1 MRVLFALD
9 AARSATRR
17 SEDVPLSLVEVAV
30 LLAAGAIAGAI
41 NSLAGGGTL
50 VSFPM
55 LLWLGRDPIIANATN
70 TLALCPGALAAMAAF
85 RSDLGPIKRWM
96 LLLVPPSLA
105 GGLIGA
111 LLLLRTP
118 ERVFAALV
126 PWLILFATVLFAAQG
141 PIIAGVRRMRRQV
154 VDPPADRPTRLGP
167 RAEVWPYVVAFEF
180 VVAIYGGYFGAGIG
194 IMTLAALGL
203 VGFTDIHHMVG
214 LRNFAALCINGIA
227 SVYFV
232 SKGAV
237 VWPDALV
244 MIVGQIIGGY
254 GGGRIAR
261 RLGRTFMRRAVVVIG
276 IAMALSLFLA
286 R

>member
-1 MRVLFALD
+1 
-9 AARSATRR
+9 
-17 SEDVPLSLVEVAV
+17 
-30 LLAAGAIAGAI
+30 
-41 NSLAGGGTL
+41 
-50 VSFPM
+50 M

-70 TLALCPGALAAMAAF
+70 TLALCPGALAAMFAF
-85 RSDLGPIKRWM
+85 RSDFAPIRRWM
-96 LLLVPPSLA
+96 LLIVPPSLA

-118 ERVFAALV
+118 GRVFEALV

-141 PIIAGVRRMRRQV
+141 PIIAGIRRFRRHHP
-154 VDPPADRPTRLGP
+154 VDEHRLDGP
-167 RAEVWPYVVAFEF
+167 RLEAWPWVVAFEF
-180 VVAIYGGYFGAGIG
+180 LVAIYGGYFGAGIG

-232 SKGAV
+232 AKGAV

-244 MIVGQIIGGY
+244 MIVGQVVGGY
-254 GGGRIAR
+254 GGARVAR

-276 IAMALSLFLA
+276 VLMALSLFLA

>member
-1 MRVLFALD
+1 
-9 AARSATRR
+9 
-17 SEDVPLSLVEVAV
+17 V
-30 LLAAGAIAGAI
+30 LLAAGAAAGAI

-70 TLALCPGALAAMAAF
+70 TLALCPGALAAMFAF
-85 RSDLGPIKRWM
+85 RNDFAPIRRWM
-96 LLLVPPSLA
+96 ALIVPPSLT
-105 GGLIGA
+105 GGFIGA
-111 LLLLRTP
+111 MLLLRTP
-118 ERVFAALV
+118 ERVFEALV

-141 PIIAGVRRMRRQV
+141 PIIAGIRRLRRTP
-154 VDPPADRPTRLGP
+154 VDHPRLDGP
-167 RAEVWPYVVAFEF
+167 RAEAWPWVVAFEF
-180 VVAIYGGYFGAGIG
+180 AVAIYGGYFGAGIG

-232 SKGAV
+232 AKGAV

-244 MIVGQIIGGY
+244 MIVGQIVGGY
-254 GGGRIAR
+254 GGAR
-261 RLGRTFMRRAVVVIG
+261 VARHLGRTFMRRAVVVIG
-276 IAMALSLFLA
+276 VLMALSLLLA
-286 R
+286 G

>member
-1 MRVLFALD
+1 MLSRPDGTHDPSTRRREGAPLNPLEVVVLFG
-9 AARSATRR
+9 
-17 SEDVPLSLVEVAV
+17 
-30 LLAAGAIAGAI
+30 AGTIAGAI

-50 VSFPM
+50 VSFPA
-55 LLWLGRDPIIANATN
+55 LLWLGRAPIIANATN
-70 TLALCPGALAAMAAF
+70 TVALCPGALAAMAAF
-85 RSDLGPIKRWM
+85 RKDLAPIRGWM
-96 LLLVPPSLA
+96 LLVVPPSLA

-118 ERVFAALV
+118 EHVFAALV
-126 PWLILFATVLFAAQG
+126 PWLILFATGLFAAQG
-141 PIIAGVRRMRRQV
+141 PLLAAARRLRPRV
-154 VDPPADRPTRLGP
+154 AERPAASGP
-167 RAEVWPYVVAFEF
+167 RREAWPYVVAFELA
-180 VVAIYGGYFGAGIG
+180 VAIYGGYFGAGIG

-227 SVYFV
+227 SIYFV
-232 SKGAV
+232 AHGAV

-244 MIVGQIIGGY
+244 MIVGQVVGGY

-276 IAMALSLFLA
+276 FAMALSLLLA

>member
-1 MRVLFALD
+1 VLFG
-9 AARSATRR
+9 
-17 SEDVPLSLVEVAV
+17 
-30 LLAAGAIAGAI
+30 AGVVAGAI

-50 VSFPM
+50 VSFPA
-55 LLWLGRDPIIANATN
+55 LLWLGRAPIIANATN

-85 RSDLGPIKRWM
+85 RNDLAPVRRWM

-126 PWLILFATVLFAAQG
+126 PWLILFATLLFAAQG
-141 PIIAGVRRMRRQV
+141 PIIAGMRRLRRQV
-154 VDPPADRPTRLGP
+154 VDRPAERAGP
-167 RAEVWPYVVAFEF
+167 RAEAWPYVVAFEF
-180 VVAIYGGYFGAGIG
+180 AVAIYGGYFGAGIG

-232 SKGAV
+232 TKGAV

-244 MIVGQIIGGY
+244 MIVGQVVGGY

-276 IAMALSLFLA
+276 VAMALSLLLA

>member
-1 MRVLFALD
+1 LRSARTRDRHGPREARPLTALEVVVLFA
-9 AARSATRR
+9 
-17 SEDVPLSLVEVAV
+17 
-30 LLAAGAIAGAI
+30 AGAVAGAI

-50 VSFPM
+50 VSFPA
-55 LLWLGRDPIIANATN
+55 LIWLGRDPIIANATN

-85 RSDLGPIKRWM
+85 RHDLAPIRRWM
-96 LLLVPPSLA
+96 LLLVPPSLI

-118 ERVFAALV
+118 EKLFAALV

-141 PIIAGVRRMRRQV
+141 PIIAGLRRLRRQTH
-154 VDPPADRPTRLGP
+154 RPRSDGP
-167 RAEVWPYVVAFEF
+167 RAEAWPYVVAFEL

-227 SVYFV
+227 SIYFV
-232 SKGAV
+232 SQGAV
-237 VWPDALV
+237 LWPDAMV
-244 MIVGQIIGGY
+244 MIVGQIVGGY
-254 GGGRIAR
+254 GGAR
-261 RLGRTFMRRAVVVIG
+261 VARHLGRTFMRRAVVAIG
-276 IAMALSLFLA
+276 VAMALSLLA
-286 R
+286 FR

>member
-1 MRVLFALD
+1 VLFRSD
-9 AARSATRR
+9 AARQPESIP
-17 SEDVPLSLVEVAV
+17 SEDAPLSALEIVV
-30 LLAAGAIAGAI
+30 LFGAGAVAGAI

-50 VSFPM
+50 VSFPA

-70 TLALCPGALAAMAAF
+70 TLALCPGAIAAMVAF
-85 RSDLGPIKRWM
+85 RSDLGAIRRWM
-96 LLLVPPSLA
+96 LLIIPPSLA
-105 GGLIGA
+105 GGFIGA

-118 ERVFAALV
+118 EKVFAALV

-141 PIIAGVRRMRRQV
+141 PITVAVRRLRRQTV
-154 VDPPADRPTRLGP
+154 EHTAGHGP
-167 RAEVWPYVVAFEF
+167 RREAWPYVVAFEF

-232 SKGAV
+232 SQHAV

-244 MIVGQIIGGY
+244 MIVGQIVGGY
-254 GGGRIAR
+254 GGARVAR

-276 IAMALSLFLA
+276 FAMALSLLFS
-286 R
+286 RR